1 MISED
6 ECMYLEKSFVSLRG
20 WGRCAPQP
28 VHEAS
33 DQRSQGLT
41 KANISPILYLMTQI
55 DGLGSLPQPQ
65 SWTGQLWGLAEAVHA
80 LPQFSHARPQLSGP
94 VFNGIDILTGFW
106 YIRNLEER
114 IINSWHKITKPRIL
128 FSPIFSTRIFS
139 VEQLKKKKNFS
150 TEKKKKSVF
159 G

>member
-1 MISED
+1 MIFAD
-6 ECMYLEKSFVSLRG
+6 ECMYLEESFVSLRG
-20 WGRCAPQP
+20 WGRCAPQS

-80 LPQFSHARPQLSGP
+80 LPQFSHARPQFGGP
-94 VFNGIDILTGFW
+94 VFYGINILTGFW
-106 YIRNLEER
+106 HIRNLEKR
-114 IINSWHKITKPRIL
+114 
-128 FSPIFSTRIFS
+128 
-139 VEQLKKKKNFS
+139 LKKKMILISQFPFLSCSRHGTTKFTNS
-150 TEKKKKSVF
+150 KSPKIYN
-159 G
+159 